1 MYNPNRHRPHLT
13 RRRRVAG
20 LTAAVVAVG
29 LVAASC
35 GSDDDASDVSDAPAG
50 TTADSAPPADSTA
63 PSDSTAPAE
72 TTAGTDVPAG
82 SDAPV
87 GTGGGDEPLLATV
100 DPDRCA
106 ANQEAGAITYL
117 SSFDFAAAASI
128 VDVVV
133 AEQSGYFDDL
143 CLDVELLPGFAI
155 PNFTLVASNEAQFS
169 SAGNYTDILNNTGEG
184 AEFVAF
190 IAYGKTPIEALITP
204 EDGAAEL
211 ADLAGA
217 TIGVKGGDIP
227 SSIVALLADAG
238 LSRGTDYEEVP
249 LDGFDPQAHLA
260 TGVDAFPVYKSNEP
274 GQLDAA
280 GVGYNLFDPTD
291 AGIPGSFG
299 LLYTSAGFAADH
311 PTAVEDFAR
320 ASLKGMEDAIA
331 DPAAAV
337 AMSLE
342 MIDAA
347 GNQNFL
353 TQEGEQFRWES
364 ELAEVLRGTPEGEPV
379 GLIDPAAFAAEYAFY
394 VDAGV
399 WPEGAPE
406 DTMPF
411 VADLAAG
418 LYGADGKVIWPA

>member
-1 MYNPNRHRPHLT
+1 MRCVNTANRPSGTT
-13 RRRRVAG
+13 RRRGRRSIVG
-20 LTAAVVAVG
+20 LSAAAVTVA

-35 GSDDDASDVSDAPAG
+35 SSDDD
-50 TTADSAPPADSTA
+50 ST
-63 PSDSTAPAE
+63 
-72 TTAGTDVPAG
+72 
-82 SDAPV
+82 DAPV
-87 GTGGGDEPLLATV
+87 GTETGDTAAPGTESGGTEPAGTGEPLLATV
-100 DPDRCA
+100 DPERCA
-106 ANQEAGAITYL
+106 RNQDAGTITYL

-143 CLDVELLPGFAI
+143 CLDVELRPSFATVNY
-155 PNFTLVASNEAQFS
+155 PLVAGNEAQFS
-169 SAGNYTDILNNTGEG
+169 SAGNYTEILNNTGAG

-190 IAYGKTPIEALITP
+190 INYGKTPIEALITP
-204 EDGAAEL
+204 DGGATEL
-211 ADLAGA
+211 SELEGA
-217 TIGVKGGDIP
+217 TIGVKGDIP
-227 SSIVALLADAG
+227 PSIVALLADAG
-238 LSRGTDYEEVP
+238 LSRGTDYSEVL
-249 LDGFDPQAHLA
+249 LDGYDPQAHLA
-260 TGVDAFPVYKSNEP
+260 TGIDALPVYKSNEP

-280 GVGYNLFDPTD
+280 GVAYNLFDPTD

-299 LLYTSAGFAADH
+299 ILYTSAGFAADH
-311 PTAVEDFAR
+311 PTAVADFAR

-379 GLIDPAAFAAEYAFY
+379 GLIDPALFAAEYAAY
-394 VDAGV
+394 VEAGV
-399 WPEGAPE
+399 WPDGAPD

-411 VADLAAG
+411 DAAIAAA
-418 LYGADGKVIWPA
+418 LYDAAGKVIWPA